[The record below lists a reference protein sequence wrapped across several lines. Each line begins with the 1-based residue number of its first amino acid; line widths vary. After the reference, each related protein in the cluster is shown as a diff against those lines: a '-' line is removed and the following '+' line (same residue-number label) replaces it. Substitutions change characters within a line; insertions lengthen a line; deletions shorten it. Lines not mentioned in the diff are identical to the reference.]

1 MPNTRNWPISWIS
14 VKTAAGVPDS
24 SVSYATC
31 KGYIVFIFPSYV
43 SNLVSNTSFVRP
55 SHSWKLRQSFTLKF
69 LMKDIIISA
78 TTHEKAFI
86 FGPWE
91 PWRVCFHSIS
101 YGPRVHAT
109 GLSWRSKSMTLQ
121 RSVILLFFK
130 LTPSKDIRSDTS
142 HPFDLDFHVMRWRS
156 EWPIFHGWVTLLNSL
171 NTIW

>member
-1 MPNTRNWPISWIS
+1 MSIEGSFLYPRH
-14 VKTAAGVPDS
+14 
-24 SVSYATC
+24 SYA

-91 PWRVCFHSIS
+91 PWRVHSIS

-130 LTPSKDIRSDTS
+130 LTKDIRSDTS
-142 HPFDLDFHVMRWRS
+142 HPFDLDFHVMR
-156 EWPIFHGWVTLLNSL
+156 
-171 NTIW
+171 